1 VVVFSARDV
10 LNAPWTSRI
19 VGEVNML
26 SGIGFDNSLVIDDNL
41 NGVVVGELDLSDE
54 PSVLFSV
61 VFSVLELIPGGITSG
76 VVVDVIFLLEMDE

>member
-1 VVVFSARDV
+1 
-10 LNAPWTSRI
+10 
-19 VGEVNML
+19 ML

-41 NGVVVGELDLSDE
+41 NGVVVGELDLSYE